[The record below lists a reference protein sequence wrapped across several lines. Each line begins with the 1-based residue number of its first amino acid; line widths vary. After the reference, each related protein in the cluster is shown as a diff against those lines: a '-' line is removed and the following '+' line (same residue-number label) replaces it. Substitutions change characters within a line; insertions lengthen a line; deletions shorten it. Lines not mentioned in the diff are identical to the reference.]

1 MWLIDS
7 PWFVGIVASLPS
19 GLIVYGITSLFETRR
34 RGRQL
39 RERVNLAN
47 ADVLQA
53 LRNLI
58 GDNVLPQ
65 AAVIDALLNCSARR
79 HSVNKEDLFAPRQIA
94 DEIITEILN
103 NPFLS
108 PRQKNENCGFVL
120 QIVEATD
127 AHFDRVEI
135 TKRFEADGRRDL
147 SLVLAVI
154 TFVSVLL
161 GIVSA
166 NLGTGTVSINKESL
180 TFMAVAIILPTL
192 AFWLTTL
199 YRDIQKFRTSRREYV
214 RTMLAP
220 EEKEF
225 HSDDR

>member
-1 MWLIDS
+1 MWPIDS

-19 GLIVYGITSLFETRR
+19 GLIVYGITSLFESRR
-34 RGRQL
+34 NGKQI

-53 LRNLI
+53 LRDLI
-58 GDNVLPQ
+58 GDNVLPP

-108 PRQKNENCGFVL
+108 PRLKAENCGFVL
-120 QIVEATD
+120 QIVEAAD
-127 AHFDRVEI
+127 AHLDRVEI
-135 TKRFEADGRRDL
+135 AKRFEANDRRDL

-180 TFMAVAIILPTL
+180 AFIAVAIILPTL
-192 AFWLTTL
+192 AFWLINL
-199 YRDIQKFRTSRREYV
+199 YRDIQQFRTSRREFV
-214 RTMLAP
+214 RSMLAP
-220 EEKEF
+220 EEKEI
-225 HSDDR
+225 HANDR